1 MRRTAGTR
9 KSKVETYIE
18 VRIETLREER
28 NKTNNENTHLILD
41 KGIIELTYVL
51 ELTKRENQ
59 SDE

>member
-1 MRRTAGTR
+1 MRRVSGKGA
-9 KSKVETYIE
+9 SKVKKYIE

-28 NKTNNENTHLILD
+28 NMTNNESTHLILD

-59 SDE
+59 PDE

>member
-28 NKTNNENTHLILD
+28 NNTNNEETHLILD
-41 KGIIELTYVL
+41 KGACQEQMAHCKT
-51 ELTKRENQ
+51 
-59 SDE
+59 